1 MRGKMC
7 QRMSWI
13 LTTISKVEKEKLG
26 AWLRWMVLPNIMV
39 RALFCFFLFVQH
51 FWAILIKFPSAKSH
65 SYLNSSLQRNS
76 RRRSR
81 KPNFIFLEAPTII
94 NAHKHRKDLKD
105 DFFKEDSQL
114 TLFSIFH
121 FIQIKYPK
129 IASIWTIFL
138 DLITGKSSHFIFYRK
153 SWWAAVFRVYTDLP
167 TSGFLWNKLAFFL
180 NTKSYLS
187 LASFP
192 PIMSSTNENCSKSRA
207 NTGTIAIF
215 DLSSFKIWC
224 LYIHR
229 RQPSLEEHKYLFL
242 VLKCEGSRK

>member
-1 MRGKMC
+1 MFFSFCSTLLSNINK
-7 QRMSWI
+7 I
-13 LTTISKVEKEKLG
+13 PISKITQLLK
-26 AWLRWMVLPNIMV
+26 
-39 RALFCFFLFVQH
+39 FFSSK
-51 FWAILIKFPSAKSH
+51 KFKKKQRTKSINSATW
-65 SYLNSSLQRNS
+65 
-76 RRRSR
+76 SR
-81 KPNFIFLEAPTII
+81 KPNFIFLEAPAII

-187 LASFP
+187 LTSFP
-192 PIMSSTNENCSKSRA
+192 PIRSSTYKRLKMK
-207 NTGTIAIF
+207 IAAKAEQIPVLSLSLIF
-215 DLSSFKIWC
+215 LLLKYDVYT
-224 LYIHR
+224 YIEDN
-229 RQPSLEEHKYLFL
+229 PP
-242 VLKCEGSRK
+242 